1 MKKKIFLIELG
12 NNKVNL
18 KRLAFLFFFL
28 CPIGGKGTFSLYGLG
43 GESHCRALVSDFLH
57 ACDLSKADKVRERE
71 QERDTIGKNSSTC
84 SILQKQNKIKINL
97 TLKYFFHELEDV
109 TLKYRNSTV
118 IYNPE

>member
-1 MKKKIFLIELG
+1 M
-12 NNKVNL
+12 
-18 KRLAFLFFFL
+18 
-28 CPIGGKGTFSLYGLG
+28 G
-43 GESHCRALVSDFLH
+43 GEFHCRALVSDFLH